1 MNNYRLRIRVL
12 PNAKREGWA
21 GLWNETHYKVALRA
35 PAVDGKANDALIEF
49 LADFFKLPKRSFE
62 IIQGQTARAKVVE
75 IKEISAAQLD
85 LLNQVM

>member
-1 MNNYRLRIRVL
+1 MKEQQEILVHIHLQVV
-12 PNAKREGWA
+12 K
-21 GLWNETHYKVALRA
+21 
-35 PAVDGKANDALIEF
+35 
-49 LADFFKLPKRSFE
+49 E